1 MAVPGC
7 LTNLLGSWSGRNT
20 LYVPWLNPPESKSEA
35 AAHVASVVKGKFVTI
50 AYTWADHGEPHEGL
64 LLIGQHPKQGDVT
77 ASWTDSWHQGGSV
90 LQLTGDV
97 GADGSVTLRANYP
110 APPDP
115 DWGWRIVISAQPSG
129 FDVVMTNITPQG
141 EETVAVETHYER
153 RLTSA

>member
-1 MAVPGC
+1 MAVPGS
-7 LTNLLGSWSGRNT
+7 LTKLLGNWAGRNT
-20 LYVPWLNPPESKSEA
+20 LYVPWLKPPESKSDA
-35 AAHVASVVKGKFVTI
+35 TASVATVVKGKFVTI

-64 LLIGQHPKQGDVT
+64 LLIAQHPEQGDVT
-77 ASWTDSWHQGGSV
+77 ASWTDSWHQGGSI

-97 GADGSVTLRANYP
+97 APNGDVTLRGNYP

-129 FDVVMTNITPQG
+129 FDVVMTNITPTG
-141 EETVAVETHYER
+141 EETLAVETQYER

>member
-1 MAVPGC
+1 MAVPAS
-7 LTNLLGSWSGRNT
+7 LTKLVGRWSGRNT

-35 AAHVASVVKGKFVTI
+35 TANVATVVNGKFVTI
-50 AYTWADHGEPHEGL
+50 AYSWADHGAPHEGL
-64 LLIGQHPKQGDVT
+64 LLIGQHPKDGGVT
-77 ASWTDSWHQGGSV
+77 ASWTDSWHQGGSI

-97 GADGSVTLRANYP
+97 NGDGSVTLHASYP

-129 FDVVMTNITPQG
+129 FDVVMTNITPKG